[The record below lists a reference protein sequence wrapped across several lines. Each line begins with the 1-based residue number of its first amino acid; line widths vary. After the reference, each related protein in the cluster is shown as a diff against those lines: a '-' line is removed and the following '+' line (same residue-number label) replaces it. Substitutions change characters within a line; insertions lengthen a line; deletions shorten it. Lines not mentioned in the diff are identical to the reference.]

1 MWQVEKLEKMV
12 RQWTEPQGGSR
23 SEIATS
29 SFSIRLSYMKVF
41 LEGSGL
47 YHVEKPERW
56 LFSSMG

>member
-1 MWQVEKLEKMV
+1 MVWQ
-12 RQWTEPQGGSR
+12 WAEPQGGSR
-23 SEIATS
+23 SGIGTS

-56 LFSSMG
+56 PFSSLG